1 MKINPERF
9 VKAAKAQVQE
19 WNAKNGIQP
28 VAGSPRCMM
37 VSSRNLLTSQSWLPR
52 HFDLGGQIKA
62 IEEMARKYR
71 AEWAKFAEVVQVI
84 AEIGHLNSNK
94 HFNTCKLHKAVRNFA
109 KQAYEKA
116 KEVEELRGS
125 DPLYPFSYA
134 ARIVGANAI
143 DKMAKALGMEPREIA
158 EKIADQYLDDAE
170 ADAEAEALEAV
181 SKK

>member
-1 MKINPERF
+1 MSVKINPERF

-52 HFDLGGQIKA
+52 HFDLAGQIEA
-62 IEEMARKYR
+62 IEEQARKYK
-71 AEWAKFAEVVQVI
+71 AEWTKFAEVVQVI
-84 AEIGHLNSNK
+84 AEIGYLNSNN
-94 HFNTCKLHKAVRNFA
+94 HFSTCKLHDAVRGFA
-109 KQAYEKA
+109 RQAYASA
-116 KEVEELRGS
+116 KEIEKLRES

-170 ADAEAEALEAV
+170 AEALEAV